1 MSERAL
7 SPNSYIVLG
16 LLNQEPGTPYDLKA
30 RVAATIGDFWS
41 VQHAQLYT
49 ETARLAQEGY
59 LDERRE
65 DSGRHR
71 RIYSITKAGRKALR
85 QWLAGPVHELAE
97 LRDLALLK
105 VFFGADPQMI
115 AAAQLDAHR
124 ARLARYEELSQD
136 AARRRRLR
144 GDAARS
150 AGRVDARA
158 RVRRLLGGAG
168 RSDIDP

>member
-7 SPNSYIVLG
+7 SPTSYIVLG
-16 LLNQEPGTPYDLKA
+16 LLSQAPGTPYDLKA

-49 ETARLAQEGY
+49 ETARLAQEGL

-65 DSGRHR
+65 ETGRR
-71 RIYSITKAGRKALR
+71 RRVYSITKTGRKALR

-115 AAAQLDAHR
+115 AAAQVDAHR
-124 ARLARYEELSQD
+124 AQLARYEQLDQT
-136 AARRRRLR
+136 L
-144 GDAARS
+144 GDADVS
-150 AGRVDARA
+150 EGL
-158 RVRRLLGGAG
+158 RLALQVGLMHEREFVAFWEALAEAT
-168 RSDIDP
+168 

>member
-65 DSGRHR
+65 DTGRHR

-115 AAAQLDAHR
+115 ATAQLAAHR
-124 ARLARYEELSQD
+124 AQLARYEELNQTLRDSD
-136 AARRRRLR
+136 VSEGMRLALQVGLMHER
-144 GDAARS
+144 EFVAFWEALDEAT
-150 AGRVDARA
+150 
-158 RVRRLLGGAG
+158 
-168 RSDIDP
+168 

>member
-16 LLNQEPGTPYDLKA
+16 LLNQAPGTPYDLKA

-49 ETARLAQEGY
+49 ETARLAQEGD

-65 DSGRHR
+65 DTGRR
-71 RIYSITKAGRKALR
+71 RRVYSITKAGRKALR

-115 AAAQLDAHR
+115 AAAQADAHR
-124 ARLARYEELSQD
+124 ARLARYEELSLALRD
-136 AARRRRLR
+136 ADVSEGMRLSLQVGLMHER
-144 GDAARS
+144 EFVAFWEGLDEAT
-150 AGRVDARA
+150 
-158 RVRRLLGGAG
+158 
-168 RSDIDP
+168 

>member
-16 LLNQEPGTPYDLKA
+16 LLSQEPGTPYDLKA

-49 ETARLAQEGY
+49 ETARLAQEATSRSAARTAAATTN
-59 LDERRE
+59 DP
-65 DSGRHR
+65 
-71 RIYSITKAGRKALR
+71 ITKAGRKALR

-115 AAAQLDAHR
+115 ATAQLDAHR
-124 ARLARYEELSQD
+124 AQLARYEELNRTLATPTSP
-136 AARRRRLR
+136 R
-144 GDAARS
+144 GCGLLCRS
-150 AGRVDARA
+150 G
-158 RVRRLLGGAG
+158 
-168 RSDIDP
+168 